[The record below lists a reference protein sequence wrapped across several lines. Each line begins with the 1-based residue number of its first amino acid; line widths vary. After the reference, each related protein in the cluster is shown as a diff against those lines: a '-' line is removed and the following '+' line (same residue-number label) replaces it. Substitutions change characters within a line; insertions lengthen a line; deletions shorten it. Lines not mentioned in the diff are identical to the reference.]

1 MTLFL
6 LVQIHD
12 SGNGVL
18 GLGIEDI
25 SQFLPSFQTDNRDFK
40 AMVSFDC
47 PEKAVTD
54 ELISESFV
62 QEQNY
67 LRLRS
72 LTLRSLV
79 AAVAITEDVTP
90 KSKSASLSNGSS
102 GGNDLGGSK
111 AEHMTRVVEEMA
123 GKIEEVAASCG
134 DVDLGEAWMNPV
146 QGPHRP
152 KLHVYLTDRDA
163 ASRRN
168 SFIWL
173 KGDFRTRATHLMHFH
188 LQLFLKR
195 PAFPPFATLL
205 KHCFVVGL
213 SAPVHYDSS

>member
-1 MTLFL
+1 MTLFP
-6 LVQIHD
+6 LVQIDD
-12 SGNGVL
+12 SGKSVL

-102 GGNDLGGSK
+102 SGGNDLGASK

-152 KLHVYLTDRDA
+152 KLHVYLTDRDVA
-163 ASRRN
+163 CLSAKLIYLAERRL
-168 SFIWL
+168 SH
-173 KGDFRTRATHLMHFH
+173 ATHISCTFISN
-188 LQLFLKR
+188 F
-195 PAFPPFATLL
+195 
-205 KHCFVVGL
+205 
-213 SAPVHYDSS
+213 S

>member
-1 MTLFL
+1 MTLFP

-25 SQFLPSFQTDNRDFK
+25 SQFSPSFQTDNRDFK

-102 GGNDLGGSK
+102 SGNDLGGSK

-134 DVDLGEAWMNPV
+134 DVDLGEDWMNPV

-152 KLHVYLTDRDA
+152 KLHVYLADRDV

-173 KGDFRTRATHLMHFH
+173 KGDFRTPHISCTFISN
-188 LQLFLKR
+188 F
-195 PAFPPFATLL
+195 
-205 KHCFVVGL
+205 
-213 SAPVHYDSS
+213 S

>member
-1 MTLFL
+1 M
-6 LVQIHD
+6 
-12 SGNGVL
+12 L

-102 GGNDLGGSK
+102 GNDLGASK

-152 KLHVYLTDRDA
+152 KLHVYLTDRDV

-173 KGDFRTRATHLMHFH
+173 KGDFRTPHISCTFISN
-188 LQLFLKR
+188 F
-195 PAFPPFATLL
+195 
-205 KHCFVVGL
+205 
-213 SAPVHYDSS
+213 S

>member
-1 MTLFL
+1 
-6 LVQIHD
+6 
-12 SGNGVL
+12 
-18 GLGIEDI
+18 
-25 SQFLPSFQTDNRDFK
+25 
-40 AMVSFDC
+40 MVSFDC

-102 GGNDLGGSK
+102 GNDLGASK

-134 DVDLGEAWMNPV
+134 DVDLAEDWMNPV

-152 KLHVYLTDRDA
+152 KLHVYLTDRDVCCLSA
-163 ASRRN
+163 KLIYLAERRL
-168 SFIWL
+168 SH
-173 KGDFRTRATHLMHFH
+173 ATHLMHFH

-195 PAFPPFATLL
+195 PPFPPFATLL